1 MESAGLAR
9 AADGIW
15 KPLVTTFALS
25 DAAAAH
31 RALTDRATVGKV
43 VLVTDAQT
51 R

>member
-15 KPLVTTFALS
+15 KPLVTTFPLA
-25 DAAAAH
+25 DAAGAH

-43 VLVTDAQT
+43 VLVTDAQA